1 MRGHDATERPVAS
14 VEEKTHAR
22 RHSLRI
28 TSPAQSPTQAPTA
41 PKWWAW
47 RSRPVPETNV
57 PGDAAFAGR
66 GTPRIA
72 LCTPI
77 TSGDGE
83 GTWEV
88 RRRPRARAAG
98 ERCGGGG
105 EKGRSAG
112 IKRQICKT
120 GKLGKSCYPTN
131 LRVTNPSLFRQ
142 SVGRNA
148 SMPVVPAPVPSHQ
161 RHIRIAYSIYE

>member
-98 ERCGGGG
+98 ERCAGGG
-105 EKGRSAG
+105 EKGRPAELSVRYVKRESLANHVILQIFALPTRRSSA
-112 IKRQICKT
+112 RAWVATPPCPSSPLLRLPTSAT
-120 GKLGKSCYPTN
+120 GW
-131 LRVTNPSLFRQ
+131 R
-142 SVGRNA
+142 
-148 SMPVVPAPVPSHQ
+148 
-161 RHIRIAYSIYE
+161 E

>member
-1 MRGHDATERPVAS
+1 MDMGSAATA
-14 VEEKTHAR
+14 T
-22 RHSLRI
+22 
-28 TSPAQSPTQAPTA
+28 
-41 PKWWAW
+41 
-47 RSRPVPETNV
+47 
-57 PGDAAFAGR
+57 
-66 GTPRIA
+66 
-72 LCTPI
+72 
-77 TSGDGE
+77 
-83 GTWEV
+83 
-88 RRRPRARAAG
+88 RPRRG

-148 SMPVVPAPVPSHQ
+148 SMPVVPAPAPTHQ
-161 RHIRIAYSIYE
+161 RHGVAGVRVVLPPWPRCALRVISSRRGFHLMCIPASRRARIEQEDHELEFDPAEHGMARSRYDLSVFGHGGRTRQGQGL